1 MRDHKENDYEVGF
14 VLASPTDRLLAFLID
29 VLIVAGLTLTVIG
42 SILGLVYFLTK
53 DSLPFYEGQSLGK
66 RLMKLKVLDNETN
79 LPVKNDYLKSSLR
92 NIPLIIP
99 VFQFIDAFMVFSTNG
114 NRFGDQ
120 WANTMV
126 VKDI

>member
-1 MRDHKENDYEVGF
+1 MRDQKENDYEVGF
-14 VLASPTDRLLAFLID
+14 VLASPTDRLLACLID

-42 SILGLVYFLTK
+42 SILGLAYFLTK
-53 DSLPFYEGQSLGK
+53 DSLPIYEGQSLGK
-66 RLMKLKVLDNETN
+66 RLLKLKVLDNETN
-79 LPVKNDYLKSSLR
+79 LPIKNDYMKSFLR

-114 NRFGDQ
+114 KRFGDQ

>member
-53 DSLPFYEGQSLGK
+53 DSLPIYEGQSLGK